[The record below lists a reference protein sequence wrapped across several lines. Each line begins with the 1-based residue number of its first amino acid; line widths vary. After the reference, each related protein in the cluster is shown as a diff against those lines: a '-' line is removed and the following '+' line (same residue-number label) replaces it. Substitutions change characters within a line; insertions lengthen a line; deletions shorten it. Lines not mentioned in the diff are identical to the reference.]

1 MDKQINKM
9 DKRMDWSNIFLV
21 LSFIEKNLSN
31 NNWNELIANVHILN
45 IICTFVSWNNIYS
58 IYNEKG

>member
-31 NNWNELIANVHILN
+31 NN
-45 IICTFVSWNNIYS
+45 
-58 IYNEKG
+58 